1 VNDNLVIGDTSQLSF
16 YFPSDY
22 IRTSSRNIDFNFL
35 RSKKWNKVFICIGE
49 SRKFIS
55 DINEFEKIN
64 YKLILEIVD
73 VLKDYSNKVIV
84 YSTCELWNKYNGPID
99 LDMIPDFYKTPYL
112 ESKYKLYKFIIDN
125 EYSNVIIFFPFNFNS
140 IFRSV
145 DFLFGKVFDSIINR
159 RKIIIGDTYFHRDLI
174 HPKFVV
180 SESIIAQTH
189 KIIGSGRLVFVND
202 FIRDLYNHFNLRYED
217 YVTEE
222 KGLYKEYGITNEYYL
237 RSDLSNYS
245 YKILLEETINDIS
258 DKIYTRK

>member
-49 SRKFIS
+49 NRKFLS
-55 DINEFEKIN
+55 DTNEFEKIN
-64 YKLILEIVD
+64 YKLVLKLVD

-99 LDMIPDFYKTPYL
+99 LNMLPDFYKTPYL

-125 EYSNVIIFFPFNFNS
+125 EYSNVIILFPFNFNS
-140 IFRSV
+140 VFRSV
-145 DFLFGKVFDSIINR
+145 DFLFGKIFHSINNKK
-159 RKIIIGDTYFHRDLI
+159 KITIGDTYFYRDLI

-180 SESIIAQTH
+180 SESIIAETH
-189 KIIGSGRLVFVND
+189 KIVGSGRLVFVND

-222 KGLYKEYGITNEYYL
+222 RDLYKEYSVINEYYL
-237 RSDLSNYS
+237 RSDLSKYS
-245 YKILLEETINDIS
+245 YKILLEETINDI
-258 DKIYTRK
+258 IYTIN